1 MDITDY
7 IVLAAII
14 VSAGIGL
21 VRGFLREAIAL
32 ATWIIALILAG
43 HFSGLV
49 EPHLGGL
56 LAGPLVKPWV
66 ARLIILLLVLLAGAM
81 IGGAAGHFVR
91 LSIFSGMDRLLGFAF
106 GLLRGLLLFGLFV
119 MLAQLMQLGS
129 EPWWRQSRLI
139 PYGESVA
146 NGLRFLVGEAPVV
159 HGRDVRV

>member
-14 VSAGIGL
+14 ISAVTGL
-21 VRGFLREAIAL
+21 MRGFLREAIAL
-32 ATWIIALILAG
+32 VSWIVALILAG

-56 LAGPLVKPWV
+56 LAGTLVKPWV
-66 ARLIILLLVLLAGAM
+66 ARLIILVLVLLVGAL
-81 IGGAAGHFVR
+81 IGAAASHFVR

-106 GLLRGLLLFGLFV
+106 GMLRGLLLFGLFV
-119 MLAQLMQLGS
+119 MLGQLMRLES
-129 EPWWRQSRLI
+129 EPWWQHSRLI

-146 NGLRFLVGEAPVV
+146 NGLRFLVGEGPVL
-159 HGRDVRV
+159 HSRDVRV